1 MVGIMGLISLP
12 AAVEGNNAPYP
23 KEKLAE
29 FVIEKLDVTTLPTAI
44 RLKRESG
51 KKTFA
56 EYGYVTLQIAEKEA
70 IVEGAGDS
78 EINIRILEE
87 KPLGLY
93 VCIGSQRKSSVNSR
107 V

>member
-29 FVIEKLDVTTLPTAI
+29 FVVEKLDVTTLPTAI

-70 IVEGAGDS
+70 IVEGAAGDS
-78 EINIRILEE
+78 EINIRILEQ
-87 KPLGLY
+87 KSSGLY
-93 VCIGSQRKSSVNSR
+93 VCIGSQRKSV
-107 V
+107 